1 MFDRS
6 WLDEHCR
13 HVCSTEHRLLL
24 AQGVPRKGGKDW
36 GGLPQFTPD
45 AELINGRVAMLGFAG
60 LVFTEWAIGH
70 AVF

>member
-1 MFDRS
+1 LFDITLTQYRT
-6 WLDEHCR
+6 L
-13 HVCSTEHRLLL
+13 
-24 AQGVPRKGGKDW
+24 QGVPRKGGKDW

-60 LVFTEWAIGH
+60 LVVTEWALGH

>member
-1 MFDRS
+1 MRIVHNLCTPAAFDS
-6 WLDEHCR
+6 GFYL
-13 HVCSTEHRLLL
+13 V
-24 AQGVPRKGGKDW
+24 QGVPRKGGKDW